1 MLISAKD
8 RQVIPDSTHSEGWPL
23 MEVVLKVLEG
33 SNAGQEIKVPGDKFF
48 IGRAE
53 DCHLRP
59 KSDLISRHH
68 CCVMVEESF
77 VAIRDFGSKNGT
89 LINDE
94 RVIGERELKTG
105 DVLQVG
111 HLKFEILLSPTLGG
125 KVRPK
130 VTDIKDAVARTAQNA
145 SAGDDL
151 DVTSW
156 LADDGTAA
164 THETRPLQAFQATAT
179 QDTVVADLTPDT
191 KVPAGEEAAGGKKKF
206 GKLPPVPKNTAKDS
220 RDAAADTLRKL
231 FKGR

>member
-1 MLISAKD
+1 
-8 RQVIPDSTHSEGWPL
+8 

-33 SNAGQEIKVPGDKFF
+33 NNAGQEIKVPGDKFF

-68 CCVMVEESF
+68 CCIMVEEGF

-105 DVLQVG
+105 DMLQVG
-111 HLKFEILLSPTLGG
+111 HLKFEVLLSPTLGG
-125 KVRPK
+125 KSRPK
-130 VTDIKDAVARTAQNA
+130 VTGIKDAVARTAQSA
-145 SAGDDL
+145 GAGDDL

-156 LADDGTAA
+156 LTDDGSAA
-164 THETRPLQAFQATAT
+164 SHETRPLESFQAMAT

-191 KVPAGEEAAGGKKKF
+191 KVPAEDDSSSGKKKF
-206 GKLPPVPKNTAKDS
+206 GKLPPIPKTAAKDS

>member
-1 MLISAKD
+1 
-8 RQVIPDSTHSEGWPL
+8 

-53 DCHLRP
+53 DCQLRP

-68 CCVMVEESF
+68 CVIMVEEGA

-89 LINDE
+89 LINGE
-94 RVIGERELKTG
+94 RVIGECEIKSG

-111 HLKFEILLSPTLGG
+111 HLKFELLLSPTLGG
-125 KVRPK
+125 KTRPR
-130 VTDIKDAVARTAQNA
+130 VTDIKDAVARTAQ
-145 SAGDDL
+145 SAGASDDL
-151 DVTSW
+151 DVSQW
-156 LADDGTAA
+156 LMTDKSASI
-164 THETRPLQAFQATAT
+164 HETRPLDVWQATAT
-179 QDTVVADLTPDT
+179 QDTVVADLSPDT
-191 KVPAGEEAAGGKKKF
+191 SAETVKADESDKSGKKKY
-206 GKLPPVPKNTAKDS
+206 GKLPPIPKSQAKDS